1 MPIIAEASTLEWQG
15 IIDALTTEFT
25 VSSIASVL
33 SLTITACV
41 GLVFAWW
48 GMRKGENGSDT

>member
-33 SLTITACV
+33 NQTNTGSNRQA
-41 GLVFAWW
+41 
-48 GMRKGENGSDT
+48 ENGSDT

>member
-33 SLTITACV
+33 SLTIPTMKV
-41 GLVFAWW
+41 IQEL
-48 GMRKGENGSDT
+48 K